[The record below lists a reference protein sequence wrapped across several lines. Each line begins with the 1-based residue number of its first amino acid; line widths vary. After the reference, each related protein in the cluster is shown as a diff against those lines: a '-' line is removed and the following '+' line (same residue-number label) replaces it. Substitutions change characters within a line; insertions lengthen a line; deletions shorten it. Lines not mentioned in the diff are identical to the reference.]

1 MKKTTRFAA
10 LVAALTLTMA
20 SSVFAD
26 QKGYDIM
33 KQVADFKEPAFT
45 HSMVAITLQD
55 KGGSKETW
63 QVEEYGR
70 SKNGLATL
78 VMLFRTG
85 SKKDTRFLQI
95 ENGGGKADDKFI
107 YLPSLKS
114 TRRVNSSEGSKSF
127 LGTDATYDDLTTRDV
142 DQDEHT
148 FVREEAKNG
157 YNCYVIREDPKDKAG
172 SQYLYRM
179 TWIDKKSMYPIY
191 TEMYDKNGKLVKT
204 LTVKTIKPM
213 TSKTGV
219 TYDIPMDNTL
229 TNVQTGHSTTMQI
242 TQIVIDEPIP
252 ERVFTQN
259 FLNTGK

>member
-1 MKKTTRFAA
+1 MKKTSKITLA
-10 LVAALTLTMA
+10 LSALTLAVA
-20 SSVFAD
+20 SAAFAD

-45 HSMVAITLQD
+45 HSMVTMSLID
-55 KGGSKETW
+55 KNGSKEDWT
-63 QVEEYGR
+63 VEEYGR
-70 SKNGLATL
+70 SKDGLASA

-95 ENGGGKADDKFI
+95 ENGAGKADDKFI

-127 LGTDATYDDLTTRDV
+127 LGTDATYDDLSTRDV

-148 FVREEAKNG
+148 FMAEESKNG
-157 YNCYVIREDPKDKAG
+157 YECYKIKEDPKDKKS
-172 SQYLYRM
+172 SQYSYRI
-179 TWIDKKSMYPIY
+179 TWIDKESMYPIY

-204 LTVKTIKPM
+204 LSVNTITKM
-213 TSKTGV
+213 TGATGE

-229 TNVQTGHSTTMQI
+229 TNVQTGHSTSI
-242 TQIVIDEPIP
+242 KINKIEIDKTLP